1 MLLARSGLWS
11 GLCELPGRSRLW
23 TGLCELLGRS
33 RLWSGPCELLGWSGQ
48 CCGPGDASCS
58 HQHQGCVQ
66 HTSNQSRPKR
76 CICRLG
82 GHLGRGLW
90 RGRHD
95 ASRPWLG
102 RHDVSS
108 LWLGRHVVRLW
119 GLMVRCCGSHFAIV
133 LWLRPPLHE

>member
-1 MLLARSGLWS
+1 MLRTWGCQLLAPTPGVRPNTQAIS
-11 GLCELPGRSRLW
+11 PGRRGASA
-23 TGLCELLGRS
+23 GLVAILAG
-33 RLWSGPCELLGWSGQ
+33 
-48 CCGPGDASCS
+48 
-58 HQHQGCVQ
+58 
-66 HTSNQSRPKR
+66 
-76 CICRLG
+76 
-82 GHLGRGLW
+82 GLW

-133 LWLRPPLHE
+133 LWCVRHYMSECGVVFLLCNTHSKRRASTQQSIVHKILQTTMKLPFR